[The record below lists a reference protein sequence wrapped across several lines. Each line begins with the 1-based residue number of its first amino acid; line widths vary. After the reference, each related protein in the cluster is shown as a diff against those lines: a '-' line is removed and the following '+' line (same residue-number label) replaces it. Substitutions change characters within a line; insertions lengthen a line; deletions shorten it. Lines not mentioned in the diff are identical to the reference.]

1 MKNSILIILGIML
14 LSFSAVGQVS
24 VSGTIADEK
33 GEPIPGANIVEKG
46 TVNGAVSDFDGNYTI
61 TVSENA
67 TLIFSYLGYVTQ
79 EIEVNEN
86 TSIDVT
92 LLVDNQQLDE
102 VVVIGYGSVE
112 KDKISSSISTVEGAE
127 LAKVTASNPAEALQG
142 RAAGVQVLS
151 SGGNPGASPQIL
163 IRGITTNNNSQPLI
177 VVDGVLLPNGTSL
190 NFLNPMDIENFQI
203 LKDASAS
210 AIYGSRASNGVVLIT
225 TKRGKEG
232 KTTIDVDLS
241 YGMQQLE
248 KIQMAGADEY
258 IQVMNLR
265 RTNDGNEPLFDP
277 ADFNA
282 DTDWW
287 DETIENYAPITNANV
302 RASGGT
308 EKIKYAGSVS
318 FFDQQSNY
326 TKGWYQKITGRF
338 NLDFKISDKI
348 NLKQDLSPRI
358 ERFEN
363 TPGSLFNIL
372 RIDPLAEVFLPLD
385 ERQGRDKFSI
395 FAPSNNN
402 VPNPV
407 GEIARLF
414 NETTFFGFFSN
425 TQLDY
430 KITPQLTFTS
440 QFGLNISN
448 ARTDRFRPQFFTT
461 PNQQREVNDIFRR
474 TTQNS
479 DYVLNNTLNY
489 KNTFHEKHYLNLLVG
504 VLYDSQNFN
513 YLEGFRDGVPSNVN
527 PELRYLDAAVGEN
540 IQVQGNEA
548 EDNIF
553 SGIFRTIYSY
563 DNKYFLTST
572 VRYDQSSRFPEDNR
586 TGIFPSTS
594 IAWDIDSEEFFKSNR
609 INNLRLKF
617 GIGQV
622 GNQNINRNG
631 QFFSVGSGNFVF
643 DGTRVV
649 TNFLSQFGN
658 PGLKWETVKDTNI
671 GLEAAMFDNALSF
684 SVEYYNKTSEDLLF
698 NVELP
703 NYTGIP
709 GLVAQNVGSF
719 ESKGIDFQV
728 GYTKQMGDFSMDLN
742 LNVSTNESTA
752 KELAVGNEQLFGQK
766 REDLGN
772 RFIKITEEGGRVG
785 LFYGFKTDGIFQNQ
799 TELNSHTSE
808 DGTIIQ
814 PNAQVGDIRYED
826 LNHDGI
832 LNDEDLQTIGDPF
845 ADFYGGLTAN
855 LQYKNIDFSMQWY
868 GTYGNDVF
876 NFPTTFLYSGIQ
888 NVNIA
893 EGTLSRVWS
902 PENTGARFP
911 RLTEIDPNGNYL
923 RPSDIFIEDASYLRL
938 RNIQL
943 GYNFKVK
950 GFQRCRLYL
959 SGQNLLTF
967 TNYSGFDPE
976 VAANS
981 GNIINDFGVDYARN
995 PVTRTYL
1002 LGLNLSL

>member
-1 MKNSILIILGIML
+1 MKNSILIVIGIML

-24 VSGTIADEK
+24 VSGIIVDEK

-277 ADFNA
+277 ADFTA

-302 RASGGT
+302 RASGGS

-372 RIDPLAEVFLPLD
+372 RIDPLTEVFLPLD
-385 ERQGRDKFSI
+385 ERQGRDQFSI
-395 FAPSNNN
+395 FAASNNN

-407 GEIARLF
+407 GGIARLF

-479 DYVLNNTLNY
+479 DYVLNNTINY

-594 IAWDIDSEEFFKSNR
+594 IAWDIDSEEFFNSSR

-658 PGLKWETVKDTNI
+658 PGLQWETVKDTNI

-826 LNHDGI
+826 FNKDGI
-832 LNDEDLQTIGDPF
+832 LNDEDLQTMGDPF